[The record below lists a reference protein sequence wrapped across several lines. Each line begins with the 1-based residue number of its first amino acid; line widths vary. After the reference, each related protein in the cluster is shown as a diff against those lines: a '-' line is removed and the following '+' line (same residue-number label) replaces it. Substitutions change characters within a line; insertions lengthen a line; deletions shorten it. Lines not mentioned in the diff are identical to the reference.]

1 MFFRPSNIVSNT
13 LFLFILL
20 FTGLP
25 AYGLMQGERLFF
37 RHILPED
44 GLSNNVVYDILED
57 DIGFIWIA
65 TRNGLNRFDGSGFR
79 VYDQF
84 DGGLKSS
91 HTNALYKDVNGNI
104 WVGTYDGLARY
115 NQAKDHFYVYDNPG
129 GYQDADAS
137 NILAITGDIKGDIWF
152 GTNASGIMKLE
163 SGSDSVTVLLPEPE
177 GHSGRPLTRVKC
189 LMFENDSTLWF
200 GAYEGLCRYHLNT
213 GRCEVILE
221 RWKDMQQRVQVLL
234 DYDEEWL
241 FAGTDG
247 EGILKLNKHTGAF
260 TMINSGNSSITID
273 LVRDLAMN
281 EEGDILA
288 GTDGGGMII
297 LDPESLEL
305 EIITNDPNDPFSII
319 NNSIYSIFYDHYKN
333 LWVGTY
339 AGGIS
344 FYSEY
349 DRIFLPV
356 GHEVNNP
363 NSLSDNNVRS
373 ILQDSR
379 GDVWFGTRGGL
390 NLLRNNE
397 HDFRIFKNDPGQA
410 SSISSNTIL
419 SLMDD
424 HRGNLWVGTFAG
436 GIDLLDLATW
446 KIRKFTHPGDENN
459 SLLKAHVYD
468 MLLSRTFEVWIATM
482 GGIYRYNLRND
493 QLERYLRDDLN
504 LLDNAVKVLL
514 EDRKGRIWIGT
525 NNGLNALFPGEKTFR
540 VYQSEEGDT
549 SSLSNNRILSLHEDD
564 HGDIWVGTE
573 GGGINILAPEQG
585 IFRHISTADGLPNN
599 VINCIL
605 QDHKGYF
612 WITTNRGLVRYQP
625 RQNRF
630 RIYTESDGLQSN
642 QFYSNAGIITGDR
655 RIILGGPGG
664 FNAFYPDSLK
674 ENRFSPKVLLT
685 DLYLYNKPAIIGEE
699 GSPLNQQ
706 LFLQDTLILR
716 HDQNN
721 VSIHFTSVGL
731 INSEKSKYATFLEGF
746 DRNWTD
752 LTENQSAVYTNLDP
766 GRYTFKVN
774 AVNSSGVASEEAA
787 EVYLRVLPPPWKS
800 WIAFVIYGI
809 LLTFLLLLFR
819 AYTISWINVR
829 NELEMQRREKE
840 HMEELNQ
847 LKLRF
852 FTNISHEFRTPLT
865 LIRGYLDSL
874 LDKENANRREEA
886 GQIIRQNINRLLR
899 LINELLDFRKAES
912 GLTRLSVEKL
922 NIVEFIR
929 NIKDNYTELSEH
941 RGIEFT
947 FHVATSIPDIWFDP
961 AKIEKVMFNLLS
973 NAFKFTD
980 DGGQIRISLDMV
992 NKEPTAADG
1001 MLKKQGGGLE
1011 KTVDYVVISVF
1022 NTGEGIPEEDLGLI
1036 FERFY
1041 QSGRKDD
1048 TVSERQKGSGI
1059 GLAYSKRLIELHGG
1073 TIGVTSHPEK
1083 GTIFN
1088 VELPT
1093 GEEHFSPDEKMQ
1105 DNPRGYQLKI
1115 DSSEINNELF
1125 LSAFDAPEKL
1135 RDGLPLILIVEDNPS
1150 IIRMIRDQEGDNYN
1164 FVAAPNGREGLT
1176 MADRYMP
1183 DLIITD
1189 LMMPVMDGIEFTEK
1203 IKSDLATSHIP
1214 VIMLTAKTDD
1224 ETQIAGLDH
1233 RSDAF
1238 IKKPY
1243 NPDVLKLTIRNLLES
1258 RQLLKKKFSGFNTLV
1273 PEEVTS
1279 NRLDE
1284 KFLDKLINVIDARS
1298 GETELDVVSV
1308 SREMGMSRSVLY
1320 RKIKSISGYTIQ
1332 EFVRVC
1338 KLKKAANLLINT
1350 HESISEIA
1358 YSSGFSNAKHFSTRF
1373 RKHFGVTPTEFRKSA
1388 GKEQYSGQDELSRD
1402 VK

>member
-1 MFFRPSNIVSNT
+1 MQLKHANIVSR
-13 LFLFILL
+13 FILL
-20 FTGLP
+20 FLVLTVGMPVRALP
-25 AYGLMQGERLFF
+25 LGDPLFF

-44 GLSNNVVYDILED
+44 GLSNNVVYDIVED
-57 DIGFIWIA
+57 DVGFIWIA

-91 HTNALYKDVNGNI
+91 HINILYKDVNGNI
-104 WVGTYDGLARY
+104 WVGTQSGLARY
-115 NQAKDHFYVYDNPG
+115 NQATDHFHVYSNPLG
-129 GYQDADAS
+129 NENTDAS
-137 NILAITGDIKGDIWF
+137 NIISITGNSRGDIWF

-163 SGSDSVTVLLPEPE
+163 QGDDSVKVIVPEPE
-177 GHSGRPLTRVKC
+177 NLPGLLLTRVRG

-213 GRCEVILE
+213 GRCEVVLE
-221 RWKDMQQRVQVLL
+221 RWKDIQQRVQVLL
-234 DYDEEWL
+234 DYNEEWL
-241 FAGTDG
+241 FGGTDG

-260 TMINSGNSSITID
+260 SLINSGNSSITID
-273 LVRDLAMN
+273 LVRDLAFS
-281 EEGDILA
+281 EEGILLA
-288 GTDGGGMII
+288 GTDGGGMV
-297 LDPESLEL
+297 LMDPVSFEM
-305 EIITNDPNDPFSII
+305 EIITNDPNDPYSII
-319 NNSIYSIFYDHYKN
+319 NNSIYSIFRDHYKN

-344 FYSEY
+344 FNSEY

-379 GDVWFGTRGGL
+379 GGVWFGTRGGL
-390 NLLRNNE
+390 NLLRNNA
-397 HDFRIFKNDPGQA
+397 HDFRIFKNDPEGG

-436 GIDLLDLATW
+436 GINLLDLDTYR
-446 KIRKFTHPGDENN
+446 IRKFTHPGDENN
-459 SLLKAHVYD
+459 SLLRAHVYD
-468 MLLSRTFEVWIATM
+468 MLLSRTFEIWIATM
-482 GGIYRYNLRND
+482 GGVYRYNLRND
-493 QLERYLRDDLN
+493 QMERYLREDMN
-504 LLDNAVKVLL
+504 LLDNAVKVLM

-525 NNGLNALFPGEKTFR
+525 NNGLNVLIPGEKSFR
-540 VYQSEEGDT
+540 AYRTREGDT
-549 SSLSNNRILSLHEDD
+549 TSLSNNRILTLLEDE
-564 HGDIWVGTE
+564 HGDIWIGTE
-573 GGGINILAPEQG
+573 GGGINILSPESG
-585 IFRHISTADGLPNN
+585 VFRHISASDGLPGN

-605 QDHKGYF
+605 QDHNGQF

-625 RQNRF
+625 LQNRF
-630 RIYTESDGLQSN
+630 RIYSESDGLQSN

-664 FNAFYPDSLK
+664 FNAFFPDSLK
-674 ENRFSPKVLLT
+674 ENRFSPRVILT
-685 DLYLYNKPAIIGEE
+685 DLYLYNKPVIIGEE
-699 GSPLNQQ
+699 GSPLNKQ
-706 LFLQDTLILR
+706 LFLQDTLVLR

-721 VSIHFTSVGL
+721 VSIHFTSIGL
-731 INSEKSKYATFLEGF
+731 INSDNSKYATFLERF
-746 DRNWTD
+746 DRDWTD
-752 LTENQSAVYTNLDP
+752 FTENQSAVYTNLDP
-766 GRYTFKVN
+766 GRYTFMVK
-774 AVNSSGVASEEAA
+774 AVNSSGVESEQAA
-787 EVYLRVLPPPWKS
+787 AVYLRVMPPPWKS
-800 WIAFVIYGI
+800 WVAFVIYAI
-809 LLTFLLLLFR
+809 VLTSLLLLFR
-819 AYTISWINVR
+819 AYIISWINVK

-874 LDKENANRREEA
+874 LDNENTNRREDA

-929 NIKDNYTELSEH
+929 NIKDNYTELSEQ
-941 RGIEFT
+941 RGIDFT
-947 FHVATSIPDIWFDP
+947 FHVASPIPDIWFDP

-980 DGGQIRISLDMV
+980 DGGQIRIILDMV
-992 NKEPTAADG
+992 QRKMVSEHVAE
-1001 MLKKQGGGLE
+1001 KKMSGENLL
-1011 KTVDYVVISVF
+1011 TVEYVVISVF
-1022 NTGEGIPEEDLGLI
+1022 NTGEGIPEEELGLI
-1036 FERFY
+1036 FDRFY
-1041 QSGRKDD
+1041 QSGRKDE
-1048 TVSERQKGSGI
+1048 TRSNRQKGSGI
-1059 GLAYSKRLIELHGG
+1059 GLAYSKRLVELHGG
-1073 TIGVTSHPEK
+1073 IIGVTSNPET

-1093 GEEHFSPDEKMQ
+1093 GEQHFTAEEKTQ
-1105 DNPRGYQLKI
+1105 ENPQGYQLRI
-1115 DSSEINNELF
+1115 DSSEIKNELF
-1125 LSAFDAPEKL
+1125 LSAFDAPDKL
-1135 RDGLPLILIVEDNPS
+1135 REGLPLVLIVEDNPS
-1150 IIRMIRDQEGDNYN
+1150 IIRMIRDQEGDVYN

-1176 MADRYMP
+1176 MADKYMP

-1189 LMMPVMDGIEFTEK
+1189 LMMPVMNGIEFTEK
-1203 IKSDLATSHIP
+1203 IKSELATSHIP

-1233 RSDAF
+1233 GADAF

-1243 NPDVLKLTIRNLLES
+1243 NPEVLKLTIRNLLES

-1284 KFLDKLINVIDARS
+1284 KFLDKLINVIEARS

-1338 KLKKAANLLINT
+1338 KLKKAANLLINSQ
-1350 HESISEIA
+1350 ESISEIA

-1373 RKHFGVTPTEFRKSA
+1373 RKHFGVTPTEFRKNA
-1388 GKEQYSGQDELSRD
+1388 GK
-1402 VK
+1402 